1 MPQQPTATRTTF
13 TRLLAEKPV
22 LIADGGMGTSLFALG
37 MEAGGCPELL
47 NVDDPSLIRTAHK
60 GFLDAGSDIVL
71 TNTFGGTRRRLAL
84 HRLEDRVAELNLA
97 ATSLLRDLIDQYDR
111 PIAMAG
117 SVGPTGDLFAPLGPL
132 DHDTAV
138 AAFTEQIEALVEGGI
153 DVIWIETIS
162 AKEELNAAY
171 EAATAFDL
179 PIVATMSFDTNGHTM
194 MGFSPRQL
202 ADWSRG
208 QDVSPAAV
216 GANCGVGAGDVI
228 VAVQELSQA
237 QPNAAIVSKANCG
250 LPAYTDGHLD
260 YPHGPRHDGRLR
272 RPGDAGRSTH
282 HRGVLWFNPGTYR
295 RHHRRGGPLQ
305 GGRHDLSRGDR
316 PTTLAPTGAHGRGA
330 TTRPKTP
337 QGFVAKR
344 AVQAVTESTKGIVSV
359 TTVRVVPS
367 DVNTQFET
375 RLSPLRLKE
384 HEANV
389 GTKPG

>member
-47 NVDDPSLIRTAHK
+47 NVDDPALIRTAHK
-60 GFLDAGSDIVL
+60 GFLDAGSDIIL

-97 ATSLLRDLIDQYDR
+97 ATSLLRDLIDEYDR

-138 AAFTEQIEALVEGGI
+138 AAFTEQIDALVEGGV

-162 AKEELNAAY
+162 AKEELDAAY

-202 ADWSRG
+202 AEWSRG

-260 YPHGPRHDGRLR
+260 YPHGPDTMVDYVDLAMRAGARIIGACCGSTPAHIAAIIDAADRYRAAATISREEIAQRLWLQPELTAEAPR
-272 RPGDAGRSTH
+272 R
-282 HRGVLWFNPGTYR
+282 VR
-295 RHHRRGGPLQ
+295 RRR
-305 GGRHDLSRGDR
+305 
-316 PTTLAPTGAHGRGA
+316 
-330 TTRPKTP
+330 
-337 QGFVAKR
+337 R
-344 AVQAVTESTKGIVSV
+344 AS
-359 TTVRVVPS
+359 
-367 DVNTQFET
+367 
-375 RLSPLRLKE
+375 
-384 HEANV
+384 
-389 GTKPG
+389 